1 MADIKKLA
9 HEVYPYVVEMRRD
22 FHRHPEASFE
32 EFRTTKRI
40 AEELDKMGI
49 PYRLFEPTGLV
60 GEIKGGKPGK
70 CIALRADIDALTTTE
85 KTGLPYAS
93 ENEGYM
99 HACGHDTHT
108 AMLLGAAKIL
118 SSVKDELCGT
128 VKLIFQPAEELASGA
143 KCIVEQGVLDGVDA
157 AFGQHIFSR
166 RPAGSLSLSEG
177 TLHPAA
183 DYFKLTVTGKA
194 SHGALPDEGIDAT
207 VAASAI
213 VLALQTISSREFSP
227 LDPIVVTVGTLHS
240 GARFNIISG
249 EAVLEGTV
257 RIFNKDIHPHMPE
270 IMERI
275 AKQTAAAYRCTA
287 ELDYQFKTEILVNE
301 PHMTAIARAA
311 AEKLVPPEKIFPFQ
325 RNMGGEDFAEY
336 TSHIPCAFV
345 ALGGGG
351 DAPQHSDLF
360 CIDESAME
368 TGSALYAQVAVDY
381 LNS

>member
-1 MADIKKLA
+1 MNKLLERA
-9 HEVYPYVVEMRRD
+9 KELQPELVENRRWLHSHAEVGFELTETCAFVEEKLRELGYEPRRMSKAGVV
-22 FHRHPEASFE
+22 A
-32 EFRTTKRI
+32 T
-40 AEELDKMGI
+40 L
-49 PYRLFEPTGLV
+49 
-60 GEIKGGKPGK
+60 GKPGGK
-70 CIALRADIDALTTTE
+70 TILLRADMDALPMKE
-85 KTGLPYAS
+85 ESGLAFAAK
-93 ENEGYM
+93 GDAA
-99 HACGHDTHT
+99 HTCGHDLHT

-351 DAPQHSDLF
+351 DAPQHSDMF